1 MRITTIWQKLMAGLA
16 NKGVQRRK
24 GLAQESLQII
34 QTAYLSERIM
44 HKLIA
49 ITLRTSSQLGRFVLA
64 FAFAFLCHGLAH
76 ASLPQ
81 SSNVPGG
88 VAVIPLGTIAASAD
102 APQAWLGD
110 QPVLV
115 TSDQNKWYA
124 VVGLRLDV
132 MPGSHQLRVKV
143 GDVTKALDFVVN
155 PKKYPEQHITLE
167 DTGKVQ
173 LSPEDQARAEREI
186 AVIKE
191 LRRHWREEQDTDLA
205 FILPAEGKLGGR
217 FGLRRFF
224 NGEPRAPH
232 AGLDVAVA
240 RGTPVKAS
248 AHGQVLAVDD
258 YFFNGKTIFV
268 DHGNGLITMYCHLDR
283 IDVKAGETVNKGQ
296 RIGLSG
302 KTGRATGPHLHWSV
316 VLNGVMVDPEL
327 FVRVK
332 RRR

>member
-1 MRITTIWQKLMAGLA
+1 
-16 NKGVQRRK
+16 
-24 GLAQESLQII
+24 
-34 QTAYLSERIM
+34 M
-44 HKLIA
+44 HKLIGN
-49 ITLRTSSQLGRFVLA
+49 TLRIYSQSGLFVLA
-64 FAFAFLCHGLAH
+64 FAFAFIFSGLAH
-76 ASLPQ
+76 AILPQ

-88 VAVIPLGTIAASAD
+88 VAVIPLGSVPTAAD
-102 APQAWLGD
+102 APQAGLGD

-132 MPGSHQLRVKV
+132 TPGSHQLRVKV
-143 GDVTKALDFVVN
+143 GDVTKELEFVVN

-167 DTGKVQ
+167 DKGKVQ
-173 LSPEDQARAEREI
+173 LSAENQARAEREI

-205 FILPAEGKLGGR
+205 FILPAKGKLGGR

-224 NGEPRAPH
+224 NGEPRSPH
-232 AGLDVAVA
+232 SGLDVAVA
-240 RGTPVKAS
+240 RGTPVKTS

-268 DHGNGLITMYCHLDR
+268 DHGNGLITLYCHLDR
-283 IDVKAGETVNKGQ
+283 IDVKVGETVSKGQ

-327 FVRVK
+327 FISVNE
-332 RRR
+332 